1 MASRPT
7 YIVKGVKALH
17 PRMDKTYKWSDAKN
31 KSVPCDPKELGAE
44 FSLNFVMDD
53 EGQKGLWAA
62 MRQAYTEEVGQQKSD
77 WPERFDK
84 PFEQDDDGNWTHKA
98 ATEGAYNGEP
108 SRPPSHVDAKRT
120 PLPDGFMLTGGSTIN
135 LQVSLH
141 PYYIKKEG
149 KAGVKLRPR
158 AVQVLKYAPMPTRDP
173 FEEEEGF
180 TIEGGDGGAFA
191 VEATPEPVAATP
203 AEDDWEEDVPV
214 KEPKKMVKKSA
225 APKEEKESVTAVID
239 EWDD

>member
-1 MASRPT
+1 MASRAT
-7 YIVKGVKALH
+7 HILRGVKALY
-17 PRMDKTYKWSDAKN
+17 PRMDKTYKWSDEKN
-31 KSVPCDPKELGAE
+31 KSVPCDPKAVGAE
-44 FSLNFVMDD
+44 FSLSFAMSD
-53 EGQKGLWAA
+53 EETQNLWAA
-62 MRQAYTEEVGQQKSD
+62 MRQAYTAERKDD
-77 WPERFDK
+77 WPKKFNK
-84 PFEQDDDGNWTHKA
+84 PFEEDDDGNPMHKA

-120 PLPDGFMLTGGSTIN
+120 PLPDGFMLSSGSTIN

-141 PYYIKKEG
+141 PYYIKKED

-158 AVQVLKYAPMPTRDP
+158 AVQVLKYAPLPIRDP

-191 VEATPEPVAATP
+191 VEATPEPAAATA

-214 KEPKKMVKKSA
+214 KEPKKIVKKSA
-225 APKEEKESVTAVID
+225 APKEEKESVAAVID